1 MEQNKLSK
9 EQEQLLADLTHAL
22 ELMEKVGPK
31 TLFRFMWKHASMKHG
46 GACYYNK
53 LSKSLEF
60 DKYPLDSIAASVVN
74 DVLRCRLMISFVSSN
89 ELTNKR
95 VEKTIYTKGAF
106 PSPPEFSVH
115 KKILEARIY
124 ALKNPEK
131 FYNCKEKQ

>member
-31 TLFRFMWKHASMKHG
+31 TLFGFMWKHVRSKYG

-53 LSKSLEF
+53 VSKSLEF
-60 DKYPLDSIAASVVN
+60 DKYPLDSIMASAVDN
-74 DVLRCRLMISFVSSN
+74 VLRCRLMISFVSSN
-89 ELTNKR
+89 ELTSKR

-106 PSPPEFSVH
+106 PSPPEFNVH
-115 KKILEARIY
+115 KKFLEARIY
-124 ALKNPEK
+124 MLKNPEK
-131 FYNCKEKQ
+131 FYNCKEV